1 MKSSFGRSFY
11 TGALILLL
19 SLTMLGASY
28 QQLVKEYLTDTTFTR
43 LERDA
48 ESISHLAA
56 AYAAGNDDV
65 DAGVRLNLNVAT
77 SLTDS
82 DIIIC
87 DPTGKVTSCSD
98 SPFGCKHTRL
108 LLGCLSARTRPCAS
122 AADEAM

>member
-48 ESISHLAA
+48 EAISHLAA
-56 AYAAGNDDV
+56 AYAAGSDDV

-87 DPTGKVTSCSD
+87 DPTGDRKSVV
-98 SPFGCKHTRL
+98 
-108 LLGCLSARTRPCAS
+108 
-122 AADEAM
+122 